1 MSDSFLS
8 DYLRTRSR
16 VDQLERI
23 ESGGGGSA
31 GAVYLTLT
39 RTTTFTA
46 TTTGTVIVWEAEDRS
61 NGITWSGSEITI
73 PDDGYYVMNVV
84 VSVTSF
90 TSPAYEMLVN
100 GVYVG
105 RLAMYEAGSTRWP
118 GIAMRYFTAGDVLE
132 IRLLLG
138 QNRTIQVVA
147 YDSAGE
153 SPYLHI
159 VKVA

>member
-1 MSDSFLS
+1 MSDLLLS
-8 DYLRTRSR
+8 DYLRTRAR

-23 ESGGGGSA
+23 ESGGGGGA

-46 TTTGTVIVWEAEDRS
+46 TTTGTIVVWEAEDRS
-61 NGITWSGSEITI
+61 NGFTWSGSEITI
-73 PDDGYYVMNVV
+73 PSDGYYVLNMA
-84 VSVTSF
+84 VSVISF

-100 GVYVG
+100 SVYVG
-105 RLAMYEAGSTRWP
+105 RMAMYESGSTRWP
-118 GIAMRYFTAGDVLE
+118 GIALRYFSEGDILE
-132 IRLLLG
+132 LRILLG